1 MKIPGNSWSGS
12 SIDISID
19 VFSIV
24 RVLVCIELI
33 AITWAFA
40 LVNLIEISLFTISL
54 VHAPFRRELFKTI
67 CDIRSILVLVFLAWI
82 LIGMTHGLADFG
94 SRWSELVSW
103 RKLLLVP
110 IILTV
115 FKDQKDCWQALNVFL
130 YTGIVY
136 AILFFLVSI
145 FTDLVYVFG
154 ERERLI
160 ENHATQSVW
169 FSVCILI
176 LVSKILVNKGV
187 TALNIV
193 HTGLILVFFYCIISS
208 VGRSGYLFLLVS
220 TVTFALACAS
230 STKWRLLSVSALV
243 LFIGLA
249 LVTGSHSHER
259 ISAGI
264 ENFKNATT
272 SENNTSLG
280 IRRVMWTN
288 TIKIISQYP
297 LMGTGSGSFADAY
310 AETVKDQTGWRAQNT
325 DDPHQQYLH
334 IWAEHGIIG
343 LFIFLLLIS
352 AMASASKNRILL
364 ALSLSLLAGTAL
376 NSLFNGHFSA
386 FVEGRLFWILSSA
399 IAASSP
405 SFLSPVYE
413 YLIRKI

>member
-1 MKIPGNSWSGS
+1 MKISGYFLRGS

-19 VFSIV
+19 AFSVV
-24 RVLVCIELI
+24 RFLVCIELI

-40 LVNLIEISLFTISL
+40 LVNLIEISLFAISL
-54 VHAPFRRELFKTI
+54 FHGPFRRELLKTI
-67 CDIRSILVLVFLAWI
+67 CDLRSMLVLIFLVWI
-82 LIGMTHGLADFG
+82 VIGMTHGLADFG

-110 IILTV
+110 IILTA
-115 FKDQKDCWQALNVFL
+115 FKDQKNCWQALNVFL

-136 AILFFLVSI
+136 GILFFLVTI
-145 FTDLVYVFG
+145 FSDLVYSFG

-176 LVSKILVNKGV
+176 LVSKILLNKGI

-193 HTGLILVFFYCIISS
+193 RSGLILVFFYCIISS

-220 TVTFALACAS
+220 AVTFALACAP
-230 STKWRLLSVSALV
+230 STQWRILSVSALV

-249 LVTGSHSHER
+249 LVTSSQSHER

-264 ENFKNATT
+264 ENFKNATV

-288 TIKIISQYP
+288 TVKIISQYP
-297 LMGTGSGSFADAY
+297 VMGAGSGSFADAY
-310 AETVKDQTGWRAQNT
+310 AETVKDQTGWRAQKT

-343 LFIFLLLIS
+343 LFIFLVLIF
-352 AMASASKNRILL
+352 AMASVSKNRILL

-405 SFLSPVYE
+405 SFLGPVYE

>member
-1 MKIPGNSWSGS
+1 MKIFGYSWSGS
-12 SIDISID
+12 PIFISID
-19 VFSIV
+19 AFSIV
-24 RVLVCIELI
+24 RSLIFIELI

-40 LVNLIEISLFTISL
+40 LVNLIEISVFTISL
-54 VHAPFRRELFKTI
+54 VHAPFRRELLKTI
-67 CDIRSILVLVFLAWI
+67 VDLRSILVLVFLVWI
-82 LIGMTHGLADFG
+82 LIGMTHGSADFG
-94 SRWSELVSW
+94 SRWAELVSW

-110 IILTV
+110 IILTA
-115 FKDQKDCWQALNVFL
+115 FKDQKDCWKALNVFL

-136 AILFFLVSI
+136 AILFLLVSM
-145 FTDLVYVFG
+145 FADLVHVFG

-176 LVSKILVNKGV
+176 LVSKILVTKGITV
-187 TALNIV
+187 LNIARTV
-193 HTGLILVFFYCIISS
+193 LILFFFYCIISS

-220 TVTFALACAS
+220 SVTFALVFAS
-230 STKWRLLSVSALV
+230 SIKWRVISISALV
-243 LFIGLA
+243 LLIGLA
-249 LVTGSHSHER
+249 LMMGSQSHER
-259 ISAGI
+259 ISSGI
-264 ENFKNATT
+264 ENFKNATV

-288 TIKIISQYP
+288 TLSIISQYP
-297 LMGTGSGSFADAY
+297 VIGTGSGSFADAY
-310 AETVKDQTGWRAQNT
+310 AETVKDQTGWRAQKA

-352 AMASASKNRILL
+352 AMASISKNRILL
-364 ALSLSLLAGTAL
+364 ALSLSLLVGTAL

>member
-1 MKIPGNSWSGS
+1 
-12 SIDISID
+12 
-19 VFSIV
+19 
-24 RVLVCIELI
+24 
-33 AITWAFA
+33 
-40 LVNLIEISLFTISL
+40 
-54 VHAPFRRELFKTI
+54 
-67 CDIRSILVLVFLAWI
+67 
-82 LIGMTHGLADFG
+82 
-94 SRWSELVSW
+94 
-103 RKLLLVP
+103 
-110 IILTV
+110 
-115 FKDQKDCWQALNVFL
+115 
-130 YTGIVY
+130 
-136 AILFFLVSI
+136 
-145 FTDLVYVFG
+145 
-154 ERERLI
+154 
-160 ENHATQSVW
+160 
-169 FSVCILI
+169 
-176 LVSKILVNKGV
+176 
-187 TALNIV
+187 
-193 HTGLILVFFYCIISS
+193 
-208 VGRSGYLFLLVS
+208 LFLLVS